1 MRRRPTGSTRTDT
14 LFPYTTL
21 FRSVDRDAR
30 GPCFPGAIDI
40 AFDPPGER
48 PAGNRREQ
56 LGKPREERDVAVAE
70 GRRHAFLL
78 LDRVANARGEVE
90 LVGDRQRRLP
100 EGRIVDRQHILRVGR
115 DMRSE
120 EHTSELQSLMR
131 ISSAVFCLKKKT
143 KTNQISS
150 K

>member
-1 MRRRPTGSTRTDT
+1 MEGPAVRREAAVLAPGTAALEAALREGREQAVLD
-14 LFPYTTL
+14 
-21 FRSVDRDAR
+21 RRIVDRDAR

-78 LDRVANARGEVE
+78 LDRVANARGEVG
-90 LVGDRQRRLP
+90 LVGDRKSVV
-100 EGRIVDRQHILRVGR
+100 EGKSV
-115 DMRSE
+115 
-120 EHTSELQSLMR
+120 
-131 ISSAVFCLKKKT
+131 
-143 KTNQISS
+143 
-150 K
+150 